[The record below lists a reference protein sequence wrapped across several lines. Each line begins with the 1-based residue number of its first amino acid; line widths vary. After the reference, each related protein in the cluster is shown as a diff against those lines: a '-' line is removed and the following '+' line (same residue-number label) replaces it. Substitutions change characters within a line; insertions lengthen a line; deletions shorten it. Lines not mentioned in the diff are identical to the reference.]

1 MISDLKYA
9 LRLMRKDFGA
19 AVFILIT
26 LALCIGA
33 TTAIFSMI
41 YALLVKPLPFPEPAR
56 IVSIY
61 NTFARAGLP
70 KMPSSPAQYLDY
82 KANTK
87 SFEAVALWG
96 SATAIVGDEGS
107 ADRLSGANCTAEMF
121 DVLKVR
127 PVIGRFFTLD
137 SDRQGADNVIVLSQ
151 DYWESHFK
159 ADPGVLGRTLR
170 VDGRSCEIIG
180 VAPRSLGALDARVR
194 FIRPYFWDPRAAQPI
209 ARFSLSISLYARL
222 KPGVPVGDALG
233 EAMNLERVYSDA
245 APSGIKQMLGRAGY
259 RIAVELLQAE
269 HFGPFRLQLYLLQGG
284 VIFVLLIGCLNVANL
299 LLAKANGRLSELA
312 IRTALGASRMAIA
325 RQLLIESLLLT
336 SVGSALGIGLA
347 WSGVRVINRYS
358 GKLLPELLPFA
369 IDGRVL
375 GFAIALSVVV
385 GLVIGLFP
393 LVHVMRSNLAAA
405 IHRTSRG
412 ASGGRSVRS
421 LSSALITGQ
430 VAVALILLTG
440 AGLLIRSFANA
451 LAVNPGLD
459 SRNVVTSWLDLPTSY
474 HAQAR
479 SKSLQEQ
486 LLRSVRGIPGVQDA
500 ALSDSIPFGGVRNV
514 IALTLKDKSL
524 PPDSAQP
531 GAHMVSVSVG
541 YFQAMGIQLLEG
553 RFFTEAD
560 AAATR
565 QQYVVDENFAKRY
578 FPGRSAIGGNF
589 TFGPVPTKPGDW
601 PEIIGVV
608 RYVPH
613 NGIEEDRNSLPFVYY
628 PLLKTS
634 PSEVAVFV
642 RSTRP
647 AGDAVSALREAVRRV
662 DPGIPMW
669 ESGTLDNAIEASFDN
684 RRALMLLVVSFAGLA
699 LFLSAVGIYG
709 VLAYDVS
716 QRTREIGI
724 RGAIGASPG
733 QIVGMVMRQ
742 GLVRTGVGLGL
753 GLIGAALLSRFIG
766 DLLFGVKA
774 SDPWTYACVCALFAC
789 VAALAS
795 YFPAQLAAKIDP
807 IEALRAE

>member
-1 MISDLKYA
+1 MISDIKYA
-9 LRLMRKDFGA
+9 LRLLRKDFGVA
-19 AVFILIT
+19 AFILLT

-41 YALLVKPLPFPEPAR
+41 YALLVKPLPFGEPAR

-61 NTFARAGLP
+61 NTFPKVGLP

-87 SFEAVALWG
+87 SFESVGLWG
-96 SATAIVGDEGS
+96 SMTAIVGDEGAS
-107 ADRLSGANCTAEMF
+107 ERLAGANCTAEMF

-127 PVIGRFFTLD
+127 PLIGRFFTLEN
-137 SDRQGADNVIVLSQ
+137 DRQGADNVIVLTQ
-151 DYWESHFK
+151 DYWESRFK
-159 ADPGVLGRTLR
+159 SDPGVLGRKLR
-170 VDGRSCEIIG
+170 VDGGSCEIIG
-180 VAPRSLGALDARVR
+180 VAPHSIGALDARVR
-194 FIRPYFWDPRAAQPI
+194 FIRPYFWDARAAQPI
-209 ARFSLSISLYARL
+209 ARFSLSMSLYARL
-222 KPGVPVGDALG
+222 KPGVPVSDALG

-259 RIAVELLQAE
+259 KIAVEPLQAE
-269 HFGPFRLQLYLLQGG
+269 HTDQYRLQLYLLQGG

-299 LLAKANGRLSELA
+299 LLAKANGRLSEMA
-312 IRTALGASRMAIA
+312 IRTALGAGRMAIA
-325 RQLLIESLLLT
+325 RQMLIESLLLT
-336 SVGSALGIGLA
+336 LAGSAIGIGLA
-347 WSGVRVINRYS
+347 WSAVRVINRYS
-358 GKLLPELLPFA
+358 GRLLPQLLPFA

-375 GFAIALSVVV
+375 GFAVALSIAV
-385 GLVIGLFP
+385 GLIIGLFP

-421 LSSALITGQ
+421 LSSALIMGQ
-430 VAVALILLTG
+430 VAVALVLLTG

-459 SRNVVTSWLDLPTSY
+459 PQNMVTSWLDLPASY
-474 HAQAR
+474 RAQAR
-479 SKSLQEQ
+479 SKTLQGQ
-486 LLRSVRGIPGVQDA
+486 LLHSVREIPGVQDA
-500 ALSDSIPFGGVRNV
+500 ALGDSIPFEGVKNV
-514 IALTLKDKSL
+514 IALTLRDKSL
-524 PPDSAQP
+524 PPNAPQP

-553 RFFTEAD
+553 RFFNEAD
-560 AAATR
+560 AAASR
-565 QQYVVDENFAKRY
+565 QLYVVDENFAKRY

-589 TFGPVPTKPGDW
+589 TFGAAPAKAADW

-613 NGIEEDRNSLPFVYY
+613 NGVEDQNNLPFVYY
-628 PLLKTS
+628 PLLRTS
-634 PSEVAVFV
+634 PSEVAIFV

-647 AGDAVSALREAVRRV
+647 VSDTVSALRETVRRL

-669 ESGTLDNAIEASFDN
+669 ETGTLNGAIETSFDN
-684 RRALMLLVVSFAGLA
+684 RRALMVLVGGFAGLA

-733 QIVGMVMRQ
+733 QIVGLVMRQ

-753 GLIGAALLSRFIG
+753 GLIGAALLSRFMG
-766 DLLFGVKA
+766 DLLFEVKS
-774 SDPWTYACVCALFAC
+774 SDPWTYAAVCALFAV